1 MNVLSNVF
9 ISSGFNKLQLIDVY
23 FNDVIEKSEP
33 YLNAIVDWADIDNK
47 EKLNAFIQSIK
58 RRSYSENL
66 IVNDGDY
73 KILLPGSIDSHVHF
87 NSPGFEE
94 RDDFTHASK
103 AALFGGVTTVFDM
116 PCTSKPTVVSKN
128 NFDIKRKVVNN
139 RSYVDY
145 FF

>member
-58 RRSYSENL
+58 RRSY
-66 IVNDGDY
+66 Y
-73 KILLPGSIDSHVHF
+73 
-87 NSPGFEE
+87 
-94 RDDFTHASK
+94 
-103 AALFGGVTTVFDM
+103 
-116 PCTSKPTVVSKN
+116 
-128 NFDIKRKVVNN
+128 
-139 RSYVDY
+139 
-145 FF
+145 